1 MFVAR
6 EGELARFRAFLESG
20 QNAMLIY
27 GMRRTG
33 KTALIHKALESWE
46 GKSIYYQCS
55 QESAKVNLDA
65 LVEEYGMV
73 FGDSNRHFETFPDFF
88 SFLARLATPI
98 VIVLDEYNYLKDGYG
113 KTQTDSMMQRIID
126 SIQGTTLKVVLCGS
140 EVTVMKELLDHDNP
154 LFDRFST
161 TIHVRPF
168 DYYDS
173 SLFSKEADV
182 RDKVLIHS
190 IFGGLPAALKEVR
203 LDQSIEENIKTLLL
217 DPDGRLRILVERTL
231 LMEYRKLGSVS
242 SLLTLIGNGKRTYA
256 QLRDKLD
263 ARNTGNLTKLLSK
276 LETNESVKR
285 IDPINKRGDDRAAF
299 YTIGDNLLRFYFTYV
314 HPNRG
319 RIEMLGVDEVYR
331 LFVKDSLDTWVSY
344 RFEEIA
350 RSYFSRRVRK
360 GLEKDILDIGL
371 YWYDDRKRKT
381 NGEFD
386 CVLAHPDGYEVI
398 EVKHLAGKMGEELA
412 LQEKA
417 KIQAIEGLRLSG
429 IGFVSLEGFDFNWP
443 ECRLVTGKDLYDDR
457 LA

>member
-1 MFVAR
+1 
-6 EGELARFRAFLESG
+6 
-20 QNAMLIY
+20 
-27 GMRRTG
+27 
-33 KTALIHKALESWE
+33 
-46 GKSIYYQCS
+46 
-55 QESAKVNLDA
+55 
-65 LVEEYGMV
+65 
-73 FGDSNRHFETFPDFF
+73 
-88 SFLARLATPI
+88 
-98 VIVLDEYNYLKDGYG
+98 
-113 KTQTDSMMQRIID
+113 
-126 SIQGTTLKVVLCGS
+126 
-140 EVTVMKELLDHDNP
+140 MKELLDHDNP

-203 LDQSIEENIKTLLL
+203 LDQSIEKNIKALLL

-285 IDPINKRGDDRAAF
+285 LEPINKPGDDRAAF

-429 IGFVSLEGFDFNWP
+429 IGFVSLEGFDFDWP
-443 ECRLVTGKDLYDDR
+443 KCRLVTGKDLYDDR

>member
-6 EGELARFRAFLESG
+6 EGELARFRAFLGSG
-20 QNAMLIY
+20 QNALLIY

-65 LVEEYGMV
+65 LVEEYGLV
-73 FGDSNRHFETFPDFF
+73 SGDSNRHFETMPDFF
-88 SFLARLATPI
+88 RFLAHLATPI
-98 VIVLDEYNYLKDGYG
+98 VVVLDEYNYLKEGYG
-113 KTQTDSMMQRIID
+113 RAQTDSMMQRIID
-126 SIQGTTLKVVLCGS
+126 SLQGTAVKVVLCGS

-182 RDKVLIHS
+182 RDKVLIYS

-203 LDQSIEENIKTLLL
+203 TDKTIEENIKTLLL
-217 DPDGRLRILVERTL
+217 EPDGRLRILVERTL
-231 LMEYRKLGSVS
+231 LMEYRKLGSVF

-256 QLRDKLD
+256 QLRNKLD
-263 ARNTGNLTKLLSK
+263 ARNTGNLSKLLSK

-285 IDPINKRGDDRAAF
+285 LEPINKPGDDRAAF
-299 YTIGDNLLRFYFTYV
+299 YTIGNNLLRFYFTYI

-350 RSYFSRRVRK
+350 RAYFSRRVRK

-371 YWYDDRKRKT
+371 YWYADRKRKT

-398 EVKHLAGKMGEELA
+398 EVKHLGGKMSEELA

-429 IGFVSLEGFDFNWP
+429 TGFVSLEGFDFDWP

>member
-65 LVEEYGMV
+65 LVEEYGLV
-73 FGDSNRHFETFPDFF
+73 FGDSNRHFETLPDFF
-88 SFLARLATPI
+88 RFLARLATPI
-98 VIVLDEYNYLKDGYG
+98 VVVLDEYNYLKDGYG

-126 SIQGTTLKVVLCGS
+126 SIQGTALKVVLCGS

-203 LDQSIEENIKTLLL
+203 LDQSIEKNIKALLL

-285 IDPINKRGDDRAAF
+285 LEPINKPGDDRAAF

-350 RSYFSRRVRK
+350 KAYFHRMAK
-360 GLEKDILDIGL
+360 EGLRDDILRIGS
-371 YWYDDRKRKT
+371 YWYDDRKSRK

-386 CVLAHPDGYEVI
+386 VALETYDGYEIYECKFLEAKAASSLVRS
-398 EVKHLAGKMGEELA
+398 EKRNVEE
-412 LQEKA
+412 
-417 KIQAIEGLRLSG
+417 IEGIHASKFGFISSSG
-429 IGFVSLEGFDFNWP
+429 FEEEIDG
-443 ECRLVTGKDLYDDR
+443 VTLISGEDIYGV
-457 LA
+457 

>member
-6 EGELARFRAFLESG
+6 EGELARFRAFLGSG

-33 KTALIHKALESWE
+33 KTALIHEALEYWE

-65 LVEEYGMV
+65 LVEEYGLV
-73 FGDSNRHFETFPDFF
+73 SGDSNRHFETMPDFF
-88 SFLARLATPI
+88 RFLTRLATPI
-98 VIVLDEYNYLKDGYG
+98 VVVLDEYNYLKEGYG
-113 KTQTDSMMQRIID
+113 RAQTDSMMQRIID
-126 SIQGTTLKVVLCGS
+126 SLQGTAVKVVLCGS

-203 LDQSIEENIKTLLL
+203 TDKTIEENIKTLLL

-231 LMEYRKLGSVS
+231 LMEYRKLGSVF

-263 ARNTGNLTKLLSK
+263 ARNTGNLSKLLSK

-285 IDPINKRGDDRAAF
+285 FEPINKPGDDRAAF
-299 YTIGDNLLRFYFTYV
+299 YTIGDNLLRFYFTYI

-350 RSYFSRRVRK
+350 RAYFSRRVRK

-371 YWYDDRKRKT
+371 YWYADRKRKT

-386 CVLAHPDGYEVI
+386 CVLSHPDGYEVI
-398 EVKHLAGKMGEELA
+398 EVKHLGGKMSEELA

-417 KIQAIEGLRLSG
+417 KIQAIEGLMLSG
-429 IGFVSLEGFDFNWP
+429 IGFVSLEGFDFDWP